1 MSAVQDRPQ
10 MQYYSVRFRRIKPDV
25 SQICFVVAVEGANR
39 KSLSSLIPI
48 FSNKFPGWSVCGQ
61 MISEAEF
68 DRRSSEAHEAS
79 LIDFDHRHPD
89 ELFDAIKNVNGNF
102 FDPWRFT

>member
-1 MSAVQDRPQ
+1 MSLVQDRPQ
-10 MQYYSVRFRRIKPDV
+10 MNYYSVRFQRTKPDFSV
-25 SQICFVVAVEGANR
+25 ICFVVAVEGANR
-39 KSLSSLIPI
+39 KGLSSLIPI
-48 FSNKFPGWSVCGQ
+48 FSDKFPGWSVCGQ

-68 DRRSSEAHEAS
+68 DRRSNEANEAN